1 VSANG
6 VGQNVLVRSFSDPLS
21 NKVGCECPQVVMLG
35 DAGPVLAEDSSAPR
49 VNFNESDGFI
59 STPFRGKRKA
69 TYTTA

>member
-1 VSANG
+1 VP
-6 VGQNVLVRSFSDPLS
+6 LFRSVTDPLS
-21 NKVGCECPQVVMLG
+21 NKVGCECPEIVVLW